1 MLPLL
6 PLMKG
11 AKQARNEILDEM
23 VGGLRNAGKDDILA
37 LGYAFAGLVY
47 DTESDKQWL
56 KRRFAIFDDILESS
70 WSYQEMIQ
78 KGIDQ
83 GELKTLRSV
92 LVRLV
97 EKRFPELLPLAQ
109 QQAAQLNNLIVL
121 NTAVDKLLSAQTAE
135 QARQILTDIKASA
148 NSPS

>member
-1 MLPLL
+1 M
-6 PLMKG
+6 
-11 AKQARNEILDEM
+11 
-23 VGGLRNAGKDDILA
+23 
-37 LGYAFAGLVY
+37 
-47 DTESDKQWL
+47 
-56 KRRFAIFDDILESS
+56 FDDILESS

-83 GELKTLRSV
+83 GLEQGELKAARSF
-92 LVRLV
+92 LIRFV
-97 EKRFPELLPLAQ
+97 EKRFSALLPLAQ
-109 QQAAQLNNLIVL
+109 QQTAQLNNLIVL

>member
-1 MLPLL
+1 M
-6 PLMKG
+6 
-11 AKQARNEILDEM
+11 
-23 VGGLRNAGKDDILA
+23 
-37 LGYAFAGLVY
+37 
-47 DTESDKQWL
+47 
-56 KRRFAIFDDILESS
+56 FDDILESS

-83 GELKTLRSV
+83 GELKTLHSV

-97 EKRFPELLPLAQ
+97 EKRFPALLPLAQ
-109 QQAAQLNNLIVL
+109 QQTAQLNNLIVL